1 MADFAAEKEDSGSTA
16 SINSDHMSN
25 LALIFGSQVKWN
37 QAEKQLRKVINSR
50 KSVLGAEH
58 LDTLTSVNNLC
69 IMYEG

>member
-1 MADFAAEKEDSGSTA
+1 
-16 SINSDHMSN
+16 MSN

-37 QAEKQLRKVINSR
+37 QAEKQLRKVIDSR

-69 IMYEG
+69 IIYEG